1 MPGYLI
7 ANLDIHDAAMYD
19 QYRQKVGA
27 VIAQYGGR
35 FIVRG
40 GAIEPVE
47 GNVPWKRVVVL
58 EFPTYDAARSFYH
71 SKEYAPLIALR
82 GGAAK
87 SEIVLVEGY
96 SG

>member
-1 MPGYLI
+1 MAGYLI
-7 ANLDIHDAAMYD
+7 ANLEVHDAATYD

-47 GNVPWKRVVVL
+47 GDLLWKRLVVL
-58 EFPTYDAARSFYH
+58 EFPSYEAAQRFYH

-82 GGAAK
+82 SGAAK
-87 SEIVLVEGY
+87 CDIVLAEGY

>member
-7 ANLDIHDAAMYD
+7 ANLDIHGTAAYD
-19 QYRQKVGA
+19 EYRQKVGA

-47 GNVPWKRVVVL
+47 GKVPWKRVVVL
-58 EFPTYDAARSFYH
+58 EFPSYEAVRRFYH
-71 SKEYAPLIALR
+71 SEEYAPLIGLR
-82 GGAAK
+82 AGAAK
-87 SEIVLVEGY
+87 SDIVLVEGY
-96 SG
+96 DG

>member
-1 MPGYLI
+1 MAGYLI
-7 ANLDIHDAAMYD
+7 ANLDVHDGATYD

-27 VIAQYGGR
+27 VIAHYGGR

-47 GNVPWKRVVVL
+47 GDVAWKRVVVL
-58 EFPTYDAARSFYH
+58 EFPTYEAARRFYH

-82 GGAAK
+82 AGAAK
-87 SEIVLVEGY
+87 SDVILVDGY
-96 SG
+96 AG

>member
-1 MPGYLI
+1 MAGYLI
-7 ANLDIHDAAMYD
+7 ANLDIHDAAAYD

-40 GAIEPVE
+40 GTIEPVE
-47 GNVPWKRVVVL
+47 GEVRWKRVVVL
-58 EFPTYDAARSFYH
+58 EFPSYEAARRFYH

-82 GGAAK
+82 AGAAK
-87 SEIVLVEGY
+87 SDIVLVEGY
-96 SG
+96 DG